1 MSFKNPY
8 FLLLFIPLLLISIY
22 VGKNY
27 HSRFFRTNFPLEF
40 PLNYT
45 FKLFLIENFGFYTR
59 VFVLS
64 LIIIALARPQK
75 INRSEIP
82 PTYGIDIML
91 VIDTSLSMQA
101 QDLLPTRLEAAKQN
115 AKEFVVKR
123 KNDRIGVVVF
133 GGVAYLSCPLTLDH
147 NAVVDLIDQ
156 IQPGM
161 TKSDGTAIGDAIL
174 VATNHLKTSK
184 AKSKIMILLT
194 DGRSNTG
201 VVGDPITAA
210 KITSQFGI
218 KIYTIGTA
226 KKGPSKIPTQNP
238 LQPYIVIEDDLNE
251 EQLSEIAKIT
261 GGSFYRAT
269 SSEELNK
276 IYSEIDRLEKTK
288 FEVKYN
294 IETVE
299 LYNNFLIPAIIIA
312 FLIIIL
318 EKSYIMSIP

>member
-8 FLLLFIPLLLISIY
+8 FLLLFLPLLFFSIY

-27 HSRFFRTNFPLEF
+27 YSRFFKTNFPLDL
-40 PLNYT
+40 PLNYN
-45 FKLFLIENFGFYTR
+45 FKIFLIENFGFYAR
-59 VFVLS
+59 VLILS
-64 LIIIALARPQK
+64 LTIIALARPQK
-75 INRSEIP
+75 ITRGEIP
-82 PTYGIDIML
+82 PTYGVDILL

-101 QDLLPTRLEAAKQN
+101 PDLLPTRLEAAKQN
-115 AKEFVVKR
+115 AKEFVIKR
-123 KNDRIGVVVF
+123 KNDRIGIVVF

-147 NAVVDLIDQ
+147 DAVIRFIDQ

-174 VATNHLKTSK
+174 VATNHLKNSK

-210 KITSQFGI
+210 KLTSQFEI

-238 LQPYIVIEDDLNE
+238 LQPYIIIEDDLNE
-251 EQLSEIAKIT
+251 DELKKIADIT
-261 GGSFYRAT
+261 GGNFYRAT

-276 IYSEIDRLEKTK
+276 IYSDIDNLEKTK
-288 FEVKYN
+288 FEIKYN
-294 IETVE
+294 IEVTE
-299 LYNNFLIPAIIIA
+299 LYNRFLIPALIIA
-312 FLIIIL
+312 ALTLII
-318 EKSYIMSIP
+318 EKNYIMSIP